1 MICFKSGLHPI
12 TNIAVINVARVH
24 VILQY
29 PILRIMSK
37 SIDTVSKYFTYYGC
51 IGFIYCVNHTES
63 NTSLSKVVFYPIGI
77 EVS

>member
-1 MICFKSGLHPI
+1 MIKTGGLDPTTHI
-12 TNIAVINVARVH
+12 TVINVARVV

-29 PILRIMSK
+29 PILCIMSK

-51 IGFIYCVNHTES
+51 IGFIYCVNHTKS
-63 NTSLSKVVFYPIGI
+63 NTSLSKVMFYPIRT

>member
-1 MICFKSGLHPI
+1 MTHI
-12 TNIAVINVARVH
+12 TVINVARVH

-37 SIDTVSKYFTYYGC
+37 SIDTVSKYYGC

-63 NTSLSKVVFYPIGI
+63 NTSLGKVVFYPIGI